1 MFLRALIERE
11 DENQPSIRLDL
22 FDNGSG
28 PDFVANDG
36 IYTRYFTNY
45 DGKNGRYSL
54 KCQVKANENTGF
66 IVQKGGAKG
75 IISNNPNEKTYPL
88 VPGEGA
94 SPICCGSSSGNNVS
108 YFWNFQNKF
117 DDLIPNSNYGFDL
130 TEK

>member
-108 YFWNFQNKF
+108 YF
-117 DDLIPNSNYGFDL
+117 
-130 TEK
+130 